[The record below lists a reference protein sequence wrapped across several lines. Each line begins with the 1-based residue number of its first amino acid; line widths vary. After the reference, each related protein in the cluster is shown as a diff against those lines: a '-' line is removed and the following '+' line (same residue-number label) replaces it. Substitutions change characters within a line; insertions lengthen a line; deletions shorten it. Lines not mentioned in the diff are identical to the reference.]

1 MKKIIYVSRAGLP
14 IDAPGIRIKQIGN
27 LLENMGYQIHYIC
40 NRRIGHDEKFSGFDK
55 AVSTSELRLNQ
66 DEIHFQHGNKVYSY
80 LRPFSGG
87 KINAL
92 REIIE
97 IITAERAYRRI
108 KSYCIQ
114 EKPAVIILYNDV
126 YGLTKK
132 LITFCKK
139 NHIRLIAD
147 VTEWYEKRENA
158 SLGEKLVI
166 RLTNR
171 RIQKL
176 DKKLDGIIA
185 VSRFLEEYYHGQGA
199 NCIWIPPLM
208 DINPSFQPK
217 KYEYDGMNHLINFV
231 YAGSPGSKDIL
242 KSFVEALVDANR
254 ANRRFRLDVIG
265 IDEDYLMKNGMGE
278 SLHTGVYAHGRMSHE
293 QTIEYIR
300 HADFGILFRKNER
313 YAKAGFSTKF
323 AECMSCGVPMMCN
336 SVGGTDTLIRD
347 GENGI
352 LTQSYDKH
360 ELSEALERISRM
372 DEKKLLSMKATAYAD
387 ACQYFSSENSRD
399 KLKEL
404 VSN

>member
-27 LLENMGYQIHYIC
+27 LLESIGYQIHYIC
-40 NRRIGHDEKFSGFDK
+40 NRRIGHDEEFAGFDK
-55 AVSTSELRLNQ
+55 AILTPELCLNQ
-66 DEIHFQHGNKVYSY
+66 NEIHFQYGNKIYSY
-80 LRPFSGG
+80 LKPFRGG

-92 REIIE
+92 RETIE
-97 IITAERAYRRI
+97 IITAARVYRRV
-108 KSYCIQ
+108 KSYCVQ

-132 LITFCKK
+132 LSAFCKK

-158 SLGEKLVI
+158 SFGEKLVI
-166 RLTNR
+166 GLTNR

-176 DKKLDGIIA
+176 DRKLDGIIA
-185 VSRFLEEYYHGQGA
+185 VSRFFEDYYREQGA

-208 DINPSFQPK
+208 DIKSSFKPQ
-217 KYEYDGMNHLINFV
+217 KYEYDIKKPSINFV

-242 KSFVEALVDANR
+242 APFMEALVDANR
-254 ANRRFRLDVIG
+254 VKRRFRLDIIG
-265 IDEDYLMKNGMGE
+265 IDEDYFTKINVGK
-278 SLHTGVYAHGRMSHE
+278 SLSNGVYAHGRMSHE
-293 QTIEYIR
+293 QTMEYIR

-336 SVGGTDTLIRD
+336 YVGGTDILIRD

-352 LTQSYDKH
+352 LTKSYAKY
-360 ELSEALERISRM
+360 ELREALERISGM
-372 DEKKLLSMKATAYAD
+372 DENKLLSMKVAAYAD
-387 ACQYFSSENSRD
+387 ACQYFSAENSRD
-399 KLKEL
+399 RLKEL
-404 VSN
+404 ISN

>member
-40 NRRIGHDEKFSGFDK
+40 NRRMGHDEKFSGFDK
-55 AVSTSELRLNQ
+55 VVSTPELRLNQ
-66 DEIHFQHGNKVYSY
+66 DEIHFQHENKVYSY

-87 KINAL
+87 KINAF

-97 IITAERAYRRI
+97 IITAERVYRRV

-147 VTEWYEKRENA
+147 VTEWYEKRKNA
-158 SLGEKLVI
+158 SFGEKLVI
-166 RLTNR
+166 MFTNR

-185 VSRFLEEYYHGQGA
+185 VSRFFEEYYHGQGV

-208 DINPSFQPK
+208 DIKSSFQPK
-217 KYEYDGMNHLINFV
+217 KYEYDDMNHLINFV

-242 KSFVEALVDANR
+242 KPFIEALVDANR
-254 ANRRFRLDVIG
+254 VNRRFRLDLIG
-265 IDEDYLMKNGMGE
+265 IDKDYLMKNGMGE
-278 SLHTGVYAHGRMSHE
+278 SLCKGVYAHGRMRHE

-323 AECMSCGVPMMCN
+323 AECMSCGVPMLCN

-352 LTQSYDKH
+352 LTKSYDKH
-360 ELSEALERISRM
+360 ELRETLERICSM
-372 DEKKLLSMKATAYAD
+372 DEGKLFSMKVAAYTD
-387 ACQYFSSENSRD
+387 ACQYFSPENSQD
-399 KLKEL
+399 KLKDL
-404 VSN
+404 ICD